1 MWKIYIIMS
10 TEENLQR
17 IADLSEYAASKCS
30 ELEDYSIEMEANLAR
45 LQRTYTSIRIL
56 LITIPISLLIGLL
69 LGLLI

>member
-1 MWKIYIIMS
+1 MS